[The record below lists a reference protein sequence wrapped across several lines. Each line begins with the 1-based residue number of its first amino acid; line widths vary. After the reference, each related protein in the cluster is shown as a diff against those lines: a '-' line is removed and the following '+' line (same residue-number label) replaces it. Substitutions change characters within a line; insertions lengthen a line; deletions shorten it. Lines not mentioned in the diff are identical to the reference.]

1 MRAHGAKNK
10 FCMVIKQ
17 NERKIFKVRPQSTS
31 SALDNFFVTLKPLL
45 LKRYMF
51 VVANLFKGCTNI

>member
-31 SALDNFFVTLKPLL
+31 SALDNFCDTKTTITETL
-45 LKRYMF
+45 Y
-51 VVANLFKGCTNI
+51 VCGS